1 MEYKLTYEDIGK
13 KQVIL
18 LVIKALRLFD
28 ERLVEHGERV
38 AFITRKISEQMYDD
52 TEIDKDKLLILSV
65 FHDIGAYK
73 TELID
78 EMIRFENTDVF
89 DHSLYG
95 YLFLKYFTPLGKMSH
110 VILFHHTD
118 NCQYE
123 KMDFM
128 YKDYS
133 NLIHLADTVDIAMLG
148 GTKKE
153 DLVKKLRNK
162 AFDTEQ
168 VNIFE
173 KLLTETTMFDDL
185 NTDIYRQNV
194 EIWGLGIDITIEEAI
209 RYLKMLVYIIDFK
222 SEVTVTHSIITT
234 MTSIFLAQKLSVPE
248 ERIGRVYLGAMLH
261 DIGKIAIPKEIL
273 ESPNKLTPEQMEI
286 MKKHVAYTEDVIRD
300 LVPDDICEIA
310 VSHHEKLDGSGYHRG
325 LTGEQL
331 SLEQKIVGVADIISA
346 LMGKRSYK
354 ESFDKTTILSII
366 NDMADQGF
374 IDAEIVKTAEINYEE
389 MAESILKE
397 TKPVIEKYKQLQDEY
412 RGRIQKHRLETN

>member
-1 MEYKLTYEDIGK
+1 
-13 KQVIL
+13 
-18 LVIKALRLFD
+18 
-28 ERLVEHGERV
+28 
-38 AFITRKISEQMYDD
+38 
-52 TEIDKDKLLILSV
+52 IDKDKLLILSV

-331 SLEQKIVGVADIISA
+331 SLEQRIVGVADIISA